1 MNARILYHSGAYEA
15 ANRAYEKLYPSL
27 RNKGTFLFEYG
38 HSLHKSGRYDESFE
52 CLDRARLYSNDP
64 MILNIMGKNCQA
76 LHEYKCAE
84 AFFLFLSV
92 ACRAESILTIY
103 WLNSILN
110 RIIGIKTSLRI

>member
-1 MNARILYHSGAYEA
+1 MNARILYRSGAYEA

-64 MILNIMGKNCQA
+64 MILNIMGKIARRCMNINVPRLFSYFCQSPA
-76 LHEYKCAE
+76 GQN
-84 AFFLFLSV
+84 LSLL
-92 ACRAESILTIY
+92 ST
-103 WLNSILN
+103 
-110 RIIGIKTSLRI
+110 G